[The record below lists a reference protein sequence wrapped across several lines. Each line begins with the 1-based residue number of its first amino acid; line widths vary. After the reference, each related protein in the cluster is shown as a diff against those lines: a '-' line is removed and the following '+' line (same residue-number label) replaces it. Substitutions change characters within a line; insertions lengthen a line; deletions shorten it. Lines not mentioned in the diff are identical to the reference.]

1 MSDMPQG
8 KQTVEDFEIIQ
19 AIQSS
24 EDPIVAAVEIAEI
37 FGLSRQWAYS
47 RLEKLVEEGRIQK
60 KKAGSGSVV
69 YWVEN

>member
-8 KQTVEDFEIIQ
+8 KQTVQDFEIIN
-19 AIQSS
+19 AIQSND
-24 EDPIVAAVEIAEI
+24 DPIVAAVEIADF

-47 RLEKLVEEGRIQK
+47 RLENLVDEGRIQK

-69 YWVEN
+69 YWVED